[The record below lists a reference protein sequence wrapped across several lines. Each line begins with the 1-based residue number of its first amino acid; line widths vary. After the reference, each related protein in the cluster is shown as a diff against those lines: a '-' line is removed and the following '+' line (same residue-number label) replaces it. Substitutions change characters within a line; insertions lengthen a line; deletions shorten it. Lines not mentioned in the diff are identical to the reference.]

1 MGVKNDVSVSALG
14 VKKTKHQHF
23 RKTDILFIFT

>member
-1 MGVKNDVSVSALG
+1 MGVKDDVSVSVLG
-14 VKKTKHQHF
+14 VKKKHQHF